1 MNRKI
6 ILAGGSGFIGSALAR
21 RFRERGCEV
30 VVLTRSSPRRRGDG
44 IREVQWNV
52 DAPIEAA
59 PWAKECEGA
68 HAVINLAGASINC
81 VHHEENRRR
90 IRDSRLAAVRALGA
104 ALRSCAQPPAVWVQG
119 SAVGIYGN
127 GPGRCDEATPPGSGF
142 LAHVCCDWEAALAAE
157 CPAGVR
163 AVVLRIGVVLG
174 RRGGAFPPLARLTK
188 WFLGGA
194 AGSGHQGMSW
204 IGLHDLEEIFLRA
217 VENDP
222 MRGTYNACAPEPVS
236 NAEFMRTLRDVV
248 NRPWCPPAPSPV
260 VRAIALVFLQTEPS
274 LVLEGQYAFPSRL
287 EAEGFRFTAPRLV
300 TALTALA
307 D

>member
-1 MNRKI
+1 M
-6 ILAGGSGFIGSALAR
+6 
-21 RFRERGCEV
+21 
-30 VVLTRSSPRRRGDG
+30 LTRSAPRRRGDG
-44 IREVQWNV
+44 IREVRWETNS
-52 DAPIEAA
+52 PAA
-59 PWAKECEGA
+59 WQGEFEGA

-81 VHHEENRRR
+81 VHNPENRRR
-90 IRDSRLAAVRALGA
+90 ILDSRLEAVRAIGA
-104 ALRSCAQPPAVWVQG
+104 AIRACAHPPGVWVQS
-119 SAVGIYGN
+119 SAVGIYGH
-127 GPGRCDEATPPGSGF
+127 GPGRCDERTPPGSGF
-142 LAHVCCDWEAALAAE
+142 LAQVCCEWEAAFAAE
-157 CPAGVR
+157 CSERVR
-163 AVVLRIGVVLG
+163 PVGLRIGIVLG
-174 RRGGAFPPLARLTK
+174 RRGGAFPELARLTK

-194 AGSGHQGMSW
+194 AGNGRQGMSW
-204 IGLHDLEEIFLRA
+204 IALHDLEEIFLRA

-260 VRAIALVFLQTEPS
+260 VRAVALVFLQTEPG

-287 EAEGFRFTAPRLV
+287 EEEGFRFTAPRLV